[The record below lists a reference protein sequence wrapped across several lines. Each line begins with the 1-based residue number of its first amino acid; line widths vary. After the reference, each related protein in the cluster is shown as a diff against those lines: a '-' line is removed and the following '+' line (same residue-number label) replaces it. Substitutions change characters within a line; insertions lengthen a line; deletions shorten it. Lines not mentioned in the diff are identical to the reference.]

1 MEEHETMKL
10 QIKDLCAKT
19 PKTFIDELTRSV
31 RKWESS
37 QKKPIRIMVYENWSW
52 NILCLTQ

>member
-31 RKWESS
+31 RK
-37 QKKPIRIMVYENWSW
+37 
-52 NILCLTQ
+52 